1 MFPQGSYFQRKKK
14 NMTTFLSIF
23 SDCFRRDQRNF
34 KLYYVI
40 VRDSLY
46 AQSVEECSTLCG
58 REDFCRTFAFR

>member
-1 MFPQGSYFQRKKK
+1 MFSQGSYFQRKKEK
-14 NMTTFLSIF
+14 HDHISFYFL
-23 SDCFRRDQRNF
+23 DCFRRDQRNF